1 MPSIYVRAR
10 SGRKV
15 VADRMTNHTEG
26 TSGAPAGGAIEVALG
41 WGRAPR
47 VVRVPASARVVGPP
61 PSPPPVSWDAVVARA
76 LDAPVGSLS
85 LAERA
90 AAARSVVVIVPDDTR
105 KDVARHLLPRVLPH
119 LGGARVEVI
128 VATGKHPPFAP
139 PPYADHV
146 HDARS
151 PALVRVG
158 TTARGTEVAYPP
170 AVLAAELRVLLGELR
185 PHYFA
190 GWAGGAKLLF
200 PGVAGEA
207 GIWHNHRLKAA
218 PGARLGVVEGN
229 PCRADMEEAAA
240 LAGPAFALNV
250 IRGAHGEP
258 VDAVAGDPVASHR
271 AGVERARAVFEVA
284 VAAPADVVLASDADP
299 VAMNLYQ
306 ACKLLPPAGA
316 VLRDGGTVVL
326 AVECGAGIGPV
337 EVINEAIY
345 RLGSVHALPPRHR
358 VILVSAHDRA
368 AVAPTFAEWA
378 PDVETALAM
387 AGGGELIV
395 MPRGGDLVPR
405 VGMPPGD
412 ATFDRS
418 TTPR

>member
-1 MPSIYVRAR
+1 MRGEQIVSI
-10 SGRKV
+10 
-15 VADRMTNHTEG
+15 
-26 TSGAPAGGAIEVALG
+26 G

-47 VVRVPASARVVGPP
+47 RVRVPRGARVVEPP
-61 PSPPPVSWDAVVARA
+61 PSPPPVGWDAAVEAA
-76 LDAPVGSLS
+76 LAAPVGSAP
-85 LAERA
+85 LAVRA
-90 AAARSVVVIVPDDTR
+90 AGARRVVVLVPDETR
-105 KDVARHLLPRVLPH
+105 KGVAAGLLPTVRRH
-119 LGGARVEVI
+119 LGGAAVEVM
-128 VATGKHPPFAP
+128 VATGKHPPYP
-139 PPYADHV
+139 PPPGVDRV

-151 PALVRVG
+151 PSLVRVG
-158 TTARGTEVAYPP
+158 VTAQGTEVCFPP
-170 AVLAAELRVLLGELR
+170 AVLDADLRVLLGEIR

-229 PCRADMEEAAA
+229 PCRADMEAAAA
-240 LAGPAFALNV
+240 LAGPSFAV
-250 IRGAHGEP
+250 SVVRGAHGLP
-258 VDAVAGDPVASHR
+258 VAAVAGDPVASHR
-271 AGVERARAVFEVA
+271 AGVARARAVFEVA
-284 VAAPADVVLASDADP
+284 VEGRADVVLVSDGDP

-316 VLRDGGTVVL
+316 VLREGGTVVL

-345 RLGSVHALPPRHR
+345 RLGSVHSLPARHR
-358 VILVSAHDRA
+358 VVLVSSHPEA

-378 PDVETALAM
+378 PDVETALAR
-387 AGGGELIV
+387 AGGRDLIV

-405 VGMPPGD
+405 AQPSVE
-412 ATFDRS
+412 
-418 TTPR
+418 

>member
-10 SGRKV
+10 TGRKV
-15 VADRMTNHTEG
+15 VADPMTNHTEEN
-26 TSGAPAGGAIEVALG
+26 SEASAGGAIEIALG

-47 VVRVPASARVVGPP
+47 TVRVPKTARVVSPP
-61 PSPPPVSWDAVVARA
+61 PSPPPRRWDAVVADA
-76 LDAPVGSLS
+76 LAAPVGSLS
-85 LAERA
+85 LADRA
-90 AAARSVVVIVPDDTR
+90 AAARRIVVIVPDDTR
-105 KDVARHLLPRVLPH
+105 KDVARHLLPCVRPH

-139 PPYADHV
+139 PSHADRV

-158 TTARGTEVAYPP
+158 VTARGTEVMYPP
-170 AVLAAELRVLLGELR
+170 AVIEADLRVLLGELR

-207 GIWHNHRLKAA
+207 GIWHNHRLKAE

-229 PCRADMEEAAA
+229 PCRDDMEAAA
-240 LAGPAFALNV
+240 AMAGPAFSLNV

-258 VDAVAGDPVASHR
+258 VDAVAGDPVAAHR
-271 AGVERARAVFEVA
+271 AGVARARALFEVT
-284 VAAPADVVLASDADP
+284 VEAPADVVLASDADP

-316 VLRDGGTVVL
+316 VLRDGGVVVL

-337 EVINEAIY
+337 AVINEAIY

-358 VILVSAHDRA
+358 VILVSKHDRA

-378 PDVETALAM
+378 PDVDAALAM

-405 VGMPPGD
+405 LGMPPD
-412 ATFDRS
+412 AATFDRS